1 MIPPAVMPRSPQR
14 RPQEP
19 ISESSRC
26 AGGPWS
32 RSLPCKAPRR
42 CLGKPQN
49 SIPKELSGMA
59 KIKVKNPV
67 VEIDGDEMTRI
78 IWQWIRE
85 RLILPYLDIDLQ
97 YYDLSVENRD
107 ATGDQVT
114 IDSANAIK
122 ACGVGVKCATITPDE
137 ARVEEFNLTKMWK
150 SPNGTIRNILG
161 GVVFREPIVIS
172 NVPRLVPGWTD
183 PIVVGRHAFGDQYK
197 ATDTL
202 IPGPGKLRL
211 VFDGDNG
218 EKIDLDVFDFPS
230 AGVAMAMYNLDDSI
244 RDFARASFNYG
255 LNLGWP
261 VYLSTKNTILKAYD
275 GRFKDLFQEVFDTEG
290 FADKFKAAGIVY
302 EHRLIDDMVAS
313 ALKWSGKFVWACKNY
328 DGDVQSDTVAQG
340 FGSLG
345 LMTSVLM
352 APDGK
357 TVEAEAAHGTVTR
370 HYRQHQQGKATST
383 NPIASIFAWTR
394 GLIYRGKFDDTPDV
408 VRFAETIER
417 ICIETVEQGKMTK
430 DLALLIGPDQNW
442 MTTEQ
447 FFESIVENLEAE
459 MQNWA

>member
-1 MIPPAVMPRSPQR
+1 
-14 RPQEP
+14 
-19 ISESSRC
+19 
-26 AGGPWS
+26 
-32 RSLPCKAPRR
+32 
-42 CLGKPQN
+42 
-49 SIPKELSGMA
+49 MA
-59 KIKVKNPV
+59 KIKVKNPI

-85 RLILPYLDIDLQ
+85 KLILPYLDIDLK
-97 YYDLSVENRD
+97 YYDLSIEKRD
-107 ATGDQVT
+107 ETNDQITV
-114 IDSANAIK
+114 DCANAVK
-122 ACGVGVKCATITPDE
+122 QYGVGVKCATITPDE
-137 ARVEEFNLTKMWK
+137 ARVEEFSLKKMWK

-161 GVVFREPIVIS
+161 GVVFREPIVIQ

-183 PIVVGRHAFGDQYK
+183 PIVVGRHAFGDQYR

-202 IPGPGKLRL
+202 IPGPGTLRL

-218 EKIDLDVFDFPS
+218 EKLDLEVFKFPS
-230 AGVAMAMYNLDDSI
+230 AGIAMAMYNLDDSI

-255 LNLGWP
+255 LDLGWP
-261 VYLSTKNTILKAYD
+261 VYLSTKNTIMKAYD

-290 FADKFKAAGIVY
+290 FKEKFDAKGITY

-340 FGSLG
+340 YGSLG

-394 GLIYRGKFDDTPDV
+394 GLMYRGKFDETPEV
-408 VRFAETIER
+408 VRFAETLEKV
-417 ICIETVEQGKMTK
+417 CIKTVESGKMTK
-430 DLALLIGPDQNW
+430 DLALLIGPDQSW

-447 FFESIVENLEAE
+447 FFQAIVDNLEKE
-459 MQNWA
+459 MAGA